1 MSEAVRTVARR
12 SVADDPVDLAR
23 PTVASPP
30 DRPRAARRVSDRNGG
45 LHTAGLFPADGEP
58 LCVCEHV
65 GRHDTIDQL
74 PDRSER
80 RPLQDTALT
89 VPIRGTAPAVPP
101 QGTVHTGD
109 RRHRTGQ
116 NVTPGT
122 GNGSAGARPPG

>member
-1 MSEAVRTVARR
+1 MARR
-12 SVADDPVDLAR
+12 SVADDPADLAQ

-30 DRPRAARRVSDRNGG
+30 DRPRAARRASGRNGG

-58 LCVCEHV
+58 LCVREHV
-65 GRHDTIDQL
+65 GRHPTADQL
-74 PDRSER
+74 PDRFKR
-80 RPLQDTALT
+80 RPPLQDTALT
-89 VPIRGTAPAVPP
+89 APVRGTAPAVPP